1 MLYGHEAFPPL
12 ILHLLFLNGNMNVKE
27 LQQNY
32 TQADAWVDSLQFLKV
47 SAEEA
52 VFNGIYSNI
61 QSGT

>member
-1 MLYGHEAFPPL
+1 
-12 ILHLLFLNGNMNVKE
+12 MNVKE